1 MTAAQMI
8 ELLRSIPAGDA
19 RASFYQLAQQVYA
32 ARLKNGTRLTDVIDF
47 SAWLRE
53 LGEECAR
60 TEGQLLPERSTGLKV
75 TPRLEMKQEL
85 YQLERV
91 CPGCGHVHEGDYECG
106 TDMGGAGKCGCR
118 MEVRV

>member
-8 ELLRSIPAGDA
+8 ELLRTIPAGDA
-19 RASFYQLAQQVYA
+19 RASFYQLSLHVYD
-32 ARLKNGTRLTDVIDF
+32 ARLKSGERLNDAIDF
-47 SAWLRE
+47 VSWLKE

-75 TPRLEMKQEL
+75 MPRLELKQEM

-91 CPGCGHVHEGDYECG
+91 CPGCGHVHEGDYECEK
-106 TDMGGAGKCGCR
+106 DMGGAGKCGCR